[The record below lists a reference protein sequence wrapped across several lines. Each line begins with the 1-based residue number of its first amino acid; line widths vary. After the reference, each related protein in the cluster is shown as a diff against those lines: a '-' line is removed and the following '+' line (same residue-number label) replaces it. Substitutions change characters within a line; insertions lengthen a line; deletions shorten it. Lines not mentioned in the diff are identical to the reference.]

1 MPILILVFY
10 SEVYLNFSYSNPNKN
25 LALHSFFIFFFNIDK
40 WIKQI
45 KKSEVKAYSKW
56 YEFINIIDSNINNF
70 ILSAWIVIII
80 D

>member
-1 MPILILVFY
+1 M
-10 SEVYLNFSYSNPNKN
+10 
-25 LALHSFFIFFFNIDK
+25 HSFFIFFFNIDK